1 MTDSVIDP
9 VCGMTVD
16 AARTHHHFEWDGKS
30 YYFCAAR
37 CREKFAASPDLFL
50 GERPAA
56 VEVPGS
62 RYTCPMHPE
71 IVQDGPAIC
80 PLCGMALE
88 PMDPA
93 AASDEP
99 NPELADFTRRFWIG
113 APLALLLLILEMGS
127 HLGAPVA
134 AWLGPRVFVVVQFAL
149 ATPVVLWV
157 AAPFFQRGWQSL
169 RNRSPN
175 MWTLIA
181 LGTGAAYLYSV
192 VATFFPALFPTAL
205 RSHDGIVPVYFE
217 AAAVIVILVLVGQI
231 LELRARERTGD
242 ALRTLLDLAPNTA
255 RRISI
260 DGAETEVDLDEVQRG
275 DQLRVRPGESIPV
288 DGVVLRGRSTVDES
302 MLTGEPIAVE
312 KAAGATVT
320 AGTLNRAGSLVM
332 RAERVGDETML
343 ARIVAMV
350 ARAQRSRAP
359 IQSLADRVAGI
370 FVPAVVLVAVAAFV
384 IWMLVG
390 PSPPLSYALVAAV
403 SVLIIA
409 CPCALGLATPM
420 SIMVAIGRGA
430 QAGVLIRD
438 AETLER
444 LAGVD
449 TLVVD
454 KTGTLTRGE
463 PSLAE
468 IRAFDGD
475 EAGLLQLAASLELA
489 SEHPLGEALVDAA
502 GRRNVGLVDVDSFQ
516 SHTGKGVTGAVAGRT
531 VVVGNERLMEQVG
544 VDVAPA
550 ESEIGEMRKG
560 GGTLLFV
567 GIDGALAGVIVLID
581 PIKPTTAAAIAELH
595 HEGIRIVMA
604 TGDNAAAAAA
614 VAGELG
620 IDEVRAGILPED
632 KASLVAEL
640 QAGGAR
646 VAMAGDGINDAPALA
661 AADAGIAMG
670 TGADVAMESAGVTLV
685 NGDLDGVVRSIKLA
699 QATMA
704 NIRQNLFLA
713 FGYNGIGVPVAAG
726 VLYPVIGAML
736 SPMVAAAAM
745 SLSSVSVIANA
756 LRLRRVSL

>member
-1 MTDSVIDP
+1 
-9 VCGMTVD
+9 
-16 AARTHHHFEWDGKS
+16 
-30 YYFCAAR
+30 
-37 CREKFAASPDLFL
+37 
-50 GERPAA
+50 
-56 VEVPGS
+56 
-62 RYTCPMHPE
+62 
-71 IVQDGPAIC
+71 
-80 PLCGMALE
+80 
-88 PMDPA
+88 
-93 AASDEP
+93 
-99 NPELADFTRRFWIG
+99 
-113 APLALLLLILEMGS
+113 
-127 HLGAPVA
+127 
-134 AWLGPRVFVVVQFAL
+134 
-149 ATPVVLWV
+149 
-157 AAPFFQRGWQSL
+157 
-169 RNRSPN
+169 
-175 MWTLIA
+175 
-181 LGTGAAYLYSV
+181 
-192 VATFFPALFPTAL
+192 
-205 RSHDGIVPVYFE
+205 
-217 AAAVIVILVLVGQI
+217 
-231 LELRARERTGD
+231 
-242 ALRTLLDLAPNTA
+242 
-255 RRISI
+255 
-260 DGAETEVDLDEVQRG
+260 VDLNEVQRG
-275 DQLRVRPGESIPV
+275 NQLRVRPGESIPV

-312 KAAGATVT
+312 KAAGETVT

-454 KTGTLTRGE
+454 KTGTLTQGE
-463 PSLAE
+463 PSLAD

-567 GIDGALAGVIVLID
+567 GVDGALAGVIVLVD

>member
-1 MTDSVIDP
+1 
-9 VCGMTVD
+9 
-16 AARTHHHFEWDGKS
+16 
-30 YYFCAAR
+30 
-37 CREKFAASPDLFL
+37 
-50 GERPAA
+50 
-56 VEVPGS
+56 
-62 RYTCPMHPE
+62 MHPE

-242 ALRTLLDLAPNTA
+242 ALRTLLDLAPQTA

-713 FGYNGIGVPVAAG
+713 FGYNGIGVP
-726 VLYPVIGAML
+726 
-736 SPMVAAAAM
+736 
-745 SLSSVSVIANA
+745 
-756 LRLRRVSL
+756 

>member
-1 MTDSVIDP
+1 
-9 VCGMTVD
+9 
-16 AARTHHHFEWDGKS
+16 
-30 YYFCAAR
+30 
-37 CREKFAASPDLFL
+37 
-50 GERPAA
+50 
-56 VEVPGS
+56 
-62 RYTCPMHPE
+62 
-71 IVQDGPAIC
+71 
-80 PLCGMALE
+80 
-88 PMDPA
+88 
-93 AASDEP
+93 
-99 NPELADFTRRFWIG
+99 
-113 APLALLLLILEMGS
+113 
-127 HLGAPVA
+127 
-134 AWLGPRVFVVVQFAL
+134 L

-157 AAPFFQRGWQSL
+157 AAPFFQRGWQSI

>member
-1 MTDSVIDP
+1 M
-9 VCGMTVD
+9 
-16 AARTHHHFEWDGKS
+16 
-30 YYFCAAR
+30 
-37 CREKFAASPDLFL
+37 
-50 GERPAA
+50 
-56 VEVPGS
+56 
-62 RYTCPMHPE
+62 
-71 IVQDGPAIC
+71 
-80 PLCGMALE
+80 
-88 PMDPA
+88 
-93 AASDEP
+93 
-99 NPELADFTRRFWIG
+99 
-113 APLALLLLILEMGS
+113 
-127 HLGAPVA
+127 
-134 AWLGPRVFVVVQFAL
+134 VVVVVVKKSIHTIL
-149 ATPVVLWV
+149 ANK
-157 AAPFFQRGWQSL
+157 S
-169 RNRSPN
+169 
-175 MWTLIA
+175 
-181 LGTGAAYLYSV
+181 
-192 VATFFPALFPTAL
+192 
-205 RSHDGIVPVYFE
+205 
-217 AAAVIVILVLVGQI
+217 
-231 LELRARERTGD
+231 
-242 ALRTLLDLAPNTA
+242 
-255 RRISI
+255 
-260 DGAETEVDLDEVQRG
+260 
-275 DQLRVRPGESIPV
+275 
-288 DGVVLRGRSTVDES
+288 STVDES

-359 IQSLADRVAGI
+359 VQSLADRVAGI

-384 IWMLVG
+384 VWMLVG
-390 PSPPLSYALVAAV
+390 PSPALSYALVAAV

-463 PSLAE
+463 PSLAD

-475 EAGLLQLAASLELA
+475 EAGLLQLAASLERA
-489 SEHPLGEALVDAA
+489 SEHPLGEALVGAA

-516 SHTGKGVTGAVAGRT
+516 SHTGKGVTGAVAGRA
-531 VVVGNERLMEQVG
+531 VAVGNERLMEQVG
-544 VDVAPA
+544 VDVTPA
-550 ESEIGEMRKG
+550 ESEIGELSKG

-567 GIDGALAGVIVLID
+567 GVDGALAGVIVLVD

-595 HEGIRIVMA
+595 HEGLRIVMA

-640 QAGGAR
+640 QVGGAR

-685 NGDLDGVVRSIKLA
+685 NGDLDGVVRSIKLS
-699 QATMA
+699 QATMT

-713 FGYNGIGVPVAAG
+713 FAYNGIGVPVAAG
-726 VLYPVIGAML
+726 VLYPVVGAML